1 MILLFFRI
9 FLLKVLKCCDS
20 IPIRKGDFIND
31 NSNRKENI
39 QKNILFYRKMRKFT
53 QKQLADFLEIGVSTV
68 SGWERGAYTPDI
80 DTLFRICNFLEVT
93 LNDMCGV
100 FTDNRHLSEGETN
113 LLNTY
118 RLLNKAGQEKLL
130 ERAEE
135 LTNLGYI
142 KGDSAKMA

>member
-1 MILLFFRI
+1 MTIQSEKRL
-9 FLLKVLKCCDS
+9 
-20 IPIRKGDFIND
+20 
-31 NSNRKENI
+31 KENI
-39 QKNILFYRKMRKFT
+39 QKNIIFYRKMRKVT

-80 DTLFRICNFLEVT
+80 DTLFMICNFLEVT

-100 FTDNRHLSEGETN
+100 FKDNDQLSEEEGI

-118 RLLNKAGQEKLL
+118 RSLNTKGQQKLL

-135 LTNLGYI
+135 LRDLGYVV
-142 KGDSAKMA
+142 KGDAVKMA